1 MIRSDLH
8 MHTVYCDGVDTPEDM
23 ILTALEKGLT
33 AIGFSG
39 HSYVPCEKGYCM
51 SPQRTAAY
59 RREIV
64 RLKEKYA
71 GQIKVFCG
79 TEQDI
84 LSSIPKQP
92 YDYSIGSVHF
102 VPYGDGFY
110 PVDWTEEK
118 YKAAAQELFGGDLVK
133 YAVYYYSIVA
143 GVYDKTKCNIIGHFD
158 LPSKFNE
165 KSRIYDLNDARYVS
179 AWHSAAD
186 RIIAGMKA
194 DGKTPLFEINT
205 GAISRGYRTEPYPS
219 FEIMLY
225 LKDRGA
231 KFVLSSDAHSKENI
245 AYGFEEWY
253 DKLSKEEFEIINFLD
268 EL

>member
-1 MIRSDLH
+1 
-8 MHTVYCDGVDTPEDM
+8 MHTIYCDGADTPETM
-23 ILTALEKGLT
+23 IIEAIKKGFT

-51 SPQRTAAY
+51 SPQRTASY
-59 RREIV
+59 RRALV
-64 RLKEKYA
+64 KLKEEYA

-84 LSSIPKQP
+84 LSDLPKQP
-92 YDYSIGSVHF
+92 YDYNIGSVHF

-110 PVDWTEEK
+110 PIDWTEEK
-118 YKAAAQELFGGDLVK
+118 YIASAKKLFGGDLVE

-143 GVYDKTKCNIIGHFD
+143 GIYDKTKCNIIGHFD

-165 KSRIYDLNDARYVS
+165 DSRLYDMHDPRYVS
-179 AWHSAAD
+179 AWQNAAVH
-186 RIIAGMKA
+186 IIEGMKA

-219 FEIMLY
+219 SEIMQY
-225 LKDRGA
+225 LKAKGT

-245 AYGFEEWY
+245 GYGFEEWY
-253 DKLSKEEFEIINFLD
+253 DKLSKEGFEIINFL
-268 EL
+268 EQL